1 MSRIL
6 IADDA
11 PDAAETLAVYL
22 RMDGHEVRT
31 AADGVE
37 ALAKMAVQ
45 PPDVL
50 VVDLIMPRKNG
61 WEVLDEMAA
70 KPELAKVPVVVLS
83 GFVDIPEPLTPQVQA
98 VLLKGTAKAE
108 EVAQVVERV
117 ASSKE

>member
-50 VVDLIMPRKNG
+50 VVDLLMPRKNG

-70 KPELAKVPVVVLS
+70 RPELARSALPKITETRPHRFRRAHMSLSVVD
-83 GFVDIPEPLTPQVQA
+83 GQ
-98 VLLKGTAKAE
+98 
-108 EVAQVVERV
+108 R
-117 ASSKE
+117 